1 MSILSSWVP
10 LFSFL
15 SMSLPLHPP
24 IMHGPLTI
32 HTPHT
37 DKERERERC
46 KMEAKAHKSRVKKL
60 WWVGYV
66 LRVHNNLLL
75 HDKMGSPTL
84 LNSLSPQPKKERR
97 KNPFGSLRRGWKGT
111 STTVNFAKSRN
122 LIWEHGSVDLPQ
134 WWGLGVLD

>member
-1 MSILSSWVP
+1 MGSS
-10 LFSFL
+10 LFL
-15 SMSLPLHPP
+15 S
-24 IMHGPLTI
+24 I
-32 HTPHT
+32 HVSTFTPSYHAWT
-37 DKERERERC
+37 PNNTYTSHRQRERERC

-97 KNPFGSLRRGWKGT
+97 KTPFGSLRRGWKGT

-134 WWGLGVLD
+134 WWGLGVLA